1 MRDDTLH
8 ILKTTYFDLHMSQ
21 VFFDPHKKYKL
32 TICAQIIYIH
42 WNQEEK
48 LHGEATT
55 PDPLAINGKT

>member
-1 MRDDTLH
+1 
-8 ILKTTYFDLHMSQ
+8 MSQ